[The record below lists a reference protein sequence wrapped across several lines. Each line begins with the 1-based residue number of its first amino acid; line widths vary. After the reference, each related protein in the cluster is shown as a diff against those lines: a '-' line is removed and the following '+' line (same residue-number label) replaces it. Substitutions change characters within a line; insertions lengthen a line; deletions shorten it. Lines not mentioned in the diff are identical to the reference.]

1 MILNLFI
8 HNLSVFQ
15 RELNGKRKG
24 EGGRG
29 VPRAGEVD
37 PGGSGHGVGREIE
50 RTTSL
55 GENFVLLVVVE
66 KNLNVINI
74 IIFLDVGWKN

>member
-1 MILNLFI
+1 MC
-8 HNLSVFQ
+8 
-15 RELNGKRKG
+15 
-24 EGGRG
+24 
-29 VPRAGEVD
+29 
-37 PGGSGHGVGREIE
+37 PGPGSGHWVGREIE